1 MLFSATLKK
10 VNDFVCELER
20 DSSTVVTIFD
30 TYKIICATVFASDQP
45 IVILDTL
52 LPNYLQ
58 HYQMDDELRAP
69 TKSDFLSF
77 LRNVVEYLESY
88 FNFGCTN
95 LYMPLSCLNLS
106 RLPLY
111 NELVACIMCVN

>member
-10 VNDFVCELER
+10 VNDCVCELER

-30 TYKIICATVFASDQP
+30 TYKITCATVFGSDQP

-52 LPNYLQ
+52 LPNYLP

-69 TKSDFLSF
+69 TKS
-77 LRNVVEYLESY
+77 ESY
-88 FNFGCTN
+88 FNFGGTN

-111 NELVACIMCVN
+111 NELVACILCVN